1 MQINDKKEE
10 RLGKREE
17 KLFSLFGLPLS
28 FFSSFGVCCLCVLT
42 VLVQPK
48 RYLYLGARS
57 KGIQQPASK
66 DCAASSIT
74 TKSKCSALTSLRG
87 PSADA
92 LVLVAKTTS
101 ALVRISVMAL
111 SSLCLSSSRRVF
123 ISCFRCFFSEG
134 FRVFLTFI

>member
-1 MQINDKKEE
+1 MIKGRRDWGRERKKFF
-10 RLGKREE
+10 L
-17 KLFSLFGLPLS
+17 SLRASTLVFL
-28 FFSSFGVCCLCVLT
+28 SFGVCHLCVLT
-42 VLVQPK
+42 VLLQPK

-101 ALVRISVMAL
+101 ALVRISAMAL
-111 SSLCLSSSRRVF
+111 SSLCLSSSRSVF

-134 FRVFLTFI
+134 FRVFLTFTQ

>member
-1 MQINDKKEE
+1 MIKRRRDWGREKKNFFLCSGFHS
-10 RLGKREE
+10 R
-17 KLFSLFGLPLS
+17 
-28 FFSSFGVCCLCVLT
+28 FSSFGVCCLCVLT

-48 RYLYLGARS
+48 GYLYLGAHS